1 MDFTFIIL
9 GICLIIVLAFEFVNG
24 MNDTA
29 NAVAPVIY
37 SHSLDPKKSVLI
49 AAGLNFLGVL
59 FGGIAVAM
67 SIIHLLPLSTIITQ
81 STSFGIVLILSIL
94 ISAIIWDLG
103 AWYLALPVS
112 SSHALIGSILGISI
126 ALMLMPVG
134 ANTVPHWGKAQEVI
148 IGLLISPLIG
158 FGFAFLLIYIAH
170 KILHNR
176 SYFKAPTWSWDH
188 PTF

>member
-1 MDFTFIIL
+1 MDFTFIVL
-9 GICLIIVLAFEFVNG
+9 GICLIVVLAFEFVNG

-81 STSFGIVLILSIL
+81 PTTFGIILILSIL
-94 ISAIIWDLG
+94 ISAIIWDL
-103 AWYLALPVS
+103 
-112 SSHALIGSILGISI
+112 
-126 ALMLMPVG
+126 
-134 ANTVPHWGKAQEVI
+134 
-148 IGLLISPLIG
+148 
-158 FGFAFLLIYIAH
+158 
-170 KILHNR
+170 
-176 SYFKAPTWSWDH
+176 
-188 PTF
+188 